1 MPSVKIEKLVFG
13 GQGMGYWD
21 NKAAFVWNALP
32 GEEVEVDMTYNKKTH
47 SEGTAIKINNPS
59 PDRIEPLEDHASICS
74 AWSVMTLEAEQKW
87 KEETAREV
95 YDRMGGIKLPSYDM
109 IWETGLSGEKITHGY
124 RNKIE
129 YSFGQH
135 PDGRVSFAFF
145 ERGKRNRRPIDCCL
159 LASKEINETAQTI
172 FDWVIKKDISL
183 RSLKALIVRSNKAGE
198 TIAALFIKDEMKFRE
213 KEIQDLLSKSFIG
226 FQIYYSTH
234 KSPASVPTKL
244 LYSVGTDAITENLAG
259 VTFSYG
265 ALSFFQI
272 CPPIFERA
280 LEDIRAHI
288 DPSLP
293 LVDFYAGVGSIG
305 LTLASSV
312 PSVQLVES
320 NPEAVEN
327 AEKNI
332 RLNDLS
338 DKVTAILSP
347 AEKVTE
353 YITGECQV
361 IVDPPRAGLHP
372 DVVKRLLE
380 AKPKRIIYL
389 SCDLSTQARDI
400 KMLSEA
406 YTISFSRLYNFFPRT
421 PHIEGLV
428 VLELQ

>member
-1 MPSVKIEKLVFG
+1 MPKVHIEKLVFG

-32 GEEVEVDMTYNKKTH
+32 GEDVEVDITYNKKTH
-47 SEGTAIKINNPS
+47 SEGTAIGVSNPS

-74 AWSVMTLEAEQKW
+74 AWSVMTLDAEQRW
-87 KEETAREV
+87 KEETAREA
-95 YDRMGGIKLPSYDM
+95 YDRMGGIKLPSYGM
-109 IWETGLSGEKITHGY
+109 IWPMDKDGNKITHGY

-135 PDGRVSFAFF
+135 EDGSLSFAFF
-145 ERGKRNRRPIDCCL
+145 ERGKRNRCPIEKCL
-159 LASKEINETAQTI
+159 LASAEINETAKII
-172 FDWVIKKDISL
+172 FDFVVEKNIPL
-183 RSLKALIVRSNKAGE
+183 RSLKSLILRSNQKGE
-198 TIAALFIKDEMKFRE
+198 TIAALFIKDEIKFNE
-213 KEIQDLLSKSFIG
+213 QEIRDLLKDSFIG
-226 FQIYYSTH
+226 FQVYYSTH

-244 LYSVGTDAITENLAG
+244 LYSVGLDSITETLCG
-259 VTFSYG
+259 VNFSYG

-280 LEDIRAHI
+280 LEDIRDHI
-288 DPSLP
+288 DTNLP

-305 LTLASSV
+305 LTLASTVSSV
-312 PSVQLVES
+312 KLVES
-320 NPEAVEN
+320 NSEAVEN

-353 YITGECQV
+353 HITEDCQLV
-361 IVDPPRAGLHP
+361 VDPPRAGLHP

-380 AKPKRIIYL
+380 VKPKKIIYL

-400 KMLSEA
+400 KMLSESYSIA
-406 YTISFSRLYNFFPRT
+406 FSRLYNFFPRT

-428 VLELQ
+428 VLALI